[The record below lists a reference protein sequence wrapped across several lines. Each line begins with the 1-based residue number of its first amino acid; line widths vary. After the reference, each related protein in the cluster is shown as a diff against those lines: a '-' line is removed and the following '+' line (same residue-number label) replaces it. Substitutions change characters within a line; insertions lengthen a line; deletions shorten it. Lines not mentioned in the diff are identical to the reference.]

1 MCHKIVAPPPSP
13 DPPITIRIHIY
24 PLAPRL
30 GDLVRLTCT
39 AASFPESS
47 FIWVKVEDGE
57 DVVVM
62 ERSGVMVRKGDDIV
76 VVYVA
81 TVSVPNQ
88 TFDGNGTLQFS
99 MVQREDEGDYKC
111 TADNGYGSISTESRR
126 LHVAG

>member
-1 MCHKIVAPPPSP
+1 M
-13 DPPITIRIHIY
+13 
-24 PLAPRL
+24 
-30 GDLVRLTCT
+30 RLTCT

-76 VVYVA
+76 VVYMA

-99 MVQREDEGDYKC
+99 MVQREDGGDYKC